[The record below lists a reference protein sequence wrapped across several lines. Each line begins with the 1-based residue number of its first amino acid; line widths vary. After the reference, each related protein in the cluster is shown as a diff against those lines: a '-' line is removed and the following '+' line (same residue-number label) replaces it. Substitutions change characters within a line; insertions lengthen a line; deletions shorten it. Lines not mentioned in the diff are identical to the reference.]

1 MNTISQL
8 KQMRQEM
15 FEELSKLPE
24 YRAAQAMKKFIDE
37 MTEIYNRKP
46 ESGAVEEPHAAPKAI
61 EKRIIEGP
69 IAEGVSQRIRA
80 YSP

>member
-15 FEELSKLPE
+15 YEELAKLPE

-37 MTEIYNRKP
+37 MTEIYGRTEASVPDNAHP
-46 ESGAVEEPHAAPKAI
+46 APTAI
-61 EKRIIEGP
+61 EKRIVEGP
-69 IAEGVSQRIRA
+69 VANGVAQRIRA